1 MSNSIIIRAATIVDS
16 SAYESFLSAL
26 FAENLDTLC
35 PRTQGPT
42 SEQVHSWMASHTG
55 ENSVVFLA
63 LRNDQLLGTINITR
77 FSRPHLDHTAG
88 LGLNVKSGERGK
100 GIGRALLN
108 AALAWFESSPDIERI
123 ELEVTSNNR
132 PAIHL
137 YQTSGFSHEG
147 VKHRAVKKDGQ
158 YLDLYVMGLCKND

>member
-1 MSNSIIIRAATIVDS
+1 MNRGTGVLSTQIPANVLLNLTFAMSNSIIIRAATIVDS

-77 FSRPHLDHTAG
+77 FSRPHMAL
-88 LGLNVKSGERGK
+88 SGMTPKQR
-100 GIGRALLN
+100 LVM
-108 AALAWFESSPDIERI
+108 AA
-123 ELEVTSNNR
+123 
-132 PAIHL
+132 
-137 YQTSGFSHEG
+137 
-147 VKHRAVKKDGQ
+147 
-158 YLDLYVMGLCKND
+158 